1 MVLTK
6 ENEDRIALF
15 MKNLDITREEAI
27 DLLEYDRQIDDGAEN
42 LGKLSK
48 EKEKASRQIRRIPR
62 KPKIYTFDT
71 SKRKKE
77 EDPDKRYLLNLIF
90 GALTHE
96 NIKDLAVT
104 IEERQ
109 IEFNFNDRKFRIA
122 LSAPRT

>member
-1 MVLTK
+1 MLLTE
-6 ENEDRIALF
+6 ENENKIALF

-42 LGKLSK
+42 LGKLPK

-62 KPKIYTFDT
+62 KPKMYTFKT
-71 SKRKKE
+71 NRKKE
-77 EDPDKRYLLNLIF
+77 EDQDKRYLLNLIF

-122 LSAPRT
+122 LSATRT